1 MQAFEYANPTTLKEA
16 VALLSTR
23 WGETEILAGGTD
35 LLSLMKN
42 YVATPK
48 RLVNIKGIAE
58 MKGIRSTSEGVV
70 IGALVTLQE
79 LHDDKTIHDDFHG
92 LAHAAGSIASAQI
105 RSMGTVGGDLCQRPR
120 CWYFRN
126 GFGLLAKDEKG
137 QSLVPRG
144 DNRYHAIFPVPSAVE
159 GGNDGSAYFVNSSS
173 LAPMLVAL
181 GAKARLFGPNRK
193 RDVPL
198 VSFFAIP
205 ASDHDRENVLKP
217 NEILTEVVIPAAS
230 RGMANATYEVRQKT
244 ALDWP
249 LVAASVA
256 LKMAGGKVTG
266 ARIVMGHVA
275 PIPWQAT
282 EAARWLE
289 GKAITE
295 ETAAQAGEA
304 AVRGAKPLSGNK
316 YKVQQARVAVKRALL
331 EAGKGGASHG

>member
-16 VALLSTR
+16 VAFLSTK

-105 RSMGTVGGDLCQRPR
+105 RSVGTVGGDLCQRPR

-126 GFGLLAKDEKG
+126 GFGLLAKDAKG
-137 QSLVPRG
+137 QPLVPRG
-144 DNRYHAIFPVPSAVE
+144 DNRYHAIFGNE
-159 GGNDGSAYFVNSSS
+159 GPAYFVNASS
-173 LAPMLVAL
+173 LGPMLVAL
-181 GAKARLFGPNRK
+181 GAKVRLVGPNGK
-193 RDVPL
+193 REVPL

-205 ASDHDRENVLKP
+205 AADNERENVLKA

-249 LVAASVA
+249 LATASVA
-256 LKMAGGKVTG
+256 LKMAGGRVAN

-304 AVRGAKPLSGNK
+304 AVRGAKPLSHNK
-316 YKVQQARVAVKRALL
+316 YKIQQARVAVKRALL